1 MAVPPLV
8 VATAR
13 EGWRWQWRQLMQG
26 LGPAD
31 AEGRYVRPPSD
42 RLEVTVP
49 DAAALNR
56 RSARQRPRLVIGRS
70 CPWAH
75 RTWLMHRLRHLEGSL
90 ELLMATADHRA
101 GRWTLEP
108 TWMECSTLVEL
119 YRHCGTPP
127 NHRAT
132 VPALVDPGE
141 QGKRAAQLLGNDS
154 AALSEALNRWPGG
167 DGAPDLTPEGSQE
180 TIEHWQTLLQPAVND
195 GVYRCGFARTQKA
208 YDEASDALFAAL
220 DQVEAAL
227 QRKGPWLC
235 GAQLTIADVR
245 LFPTLIRWELVY
257 APLFGC
263 SARPLWMFPALWRW
277 RQRFYALPGVAATCD
292 GEAWRRDYFGAL
304 FPLNP
309 GGLVPAAP
317 ELSTLVNSSA
327 ELP

>member
-13 EGWRWQWRQLMQG
+13 DGWRWQWRQLMQG

-49 DAAALNR
+49 PSEELLG
-56 RSARQRPRLVIGRS
+56 RSMQQRPRLVIGRS

-75 RTWLMHRLRHLEGSL
+75 RTWLMHRLRQLEGTL
-90 ELLMATADHRA
+90 TLLTAKADHRA
-101 GRWTLEP
+101 GRWSLAP
-108 TWMECSTLVEL
+108 SWLGCDSLLAL

-127 NHRAT
+127 HHRAT
-132 VPALVDPGE
+132 VPALVDPGNDADITP
-141 QGKRAAQLLGNDS
+141 RLLGNDS
-154 AALSEALNRWPGG
+154 AALSEALNHWPGG
-167 DGAPDLTPEGSQE
+167 DGAMHLAPTDLLPA
-180 TIEHWQTLLQPAVND
+180 IERWQTLLQPAVND
-195 GVYRCGFARTQKA
+195 GVYRCGFARTQQA
-208 YDEASDALFAAL
+208 YNEASAELFAAL
-220 DQVEAAL
+220 EQVEAAL
-227 QRKGPWLC
+227 QSHGPWLC
-235 GAQLTIADVR
+235 GEPLTIADVR

-277 RQRFYALPGVAATCD
+277 RQRFYALPGVANTCD
-292 GEAWRRDYFGAL
+292 GEAWRADYFGAL

-309 GGLVPAAP
+309 GGLVPAGP
-317 ELSTLVNSSA
+317 DLSTLIGHPGPAN
-327 ELP
+327 